1 MGKQIIAGRIDLYLL
16 IGDYSDYCNDYC
28 SDDGSDDGSD
38 DDSNE
43 PPLDAPPQVDLFSK
57 LAQRALAK
65 RTSARR

>member
-16 IGDYSDYCNDYC
+16 TGDYSDYCNDYC
-28 SDDGSDDGSD
+28 SD

-57 LAQRALAK
+57 LAQRALANP
-65 RTSARR
+65 TSPQR

>member
-16 IGDYSDYCNDYC
+16 TGDYSDYCNDYC
-28 SDDGSDDGSD
+28 SDDGSD